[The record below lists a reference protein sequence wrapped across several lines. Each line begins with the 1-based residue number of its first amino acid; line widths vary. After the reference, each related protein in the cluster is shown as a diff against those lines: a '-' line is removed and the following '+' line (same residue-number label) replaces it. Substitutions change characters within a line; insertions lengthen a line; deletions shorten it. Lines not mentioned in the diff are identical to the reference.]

1 MISAV
6 AARYAHALL
15 YVALEPDA
23 RLKPEEVIAQL
34 NSVEALMESND
45 DLRHVMQTPAVP
57 SSRKRAVMAQLAG
70 PLGLAPLLRNFVF
83 VLIDHRRLAQLPQ
96 IREAFEEFLDQEM
109 GLVRAAVTS
118 AQPLDERQSR
128 AIESELERLTGKRVK
143 ARYVVDPALVGGA
156 TARIGSTVYDGS
168 VHGELQAM
176 RRRLTLGAQG

>member
-1 MISAV
+1 
-6 AARYAHALL
+6 
-15 YVALEPDA
+15 
-23 RLKPEEVIAQL
+23 
-34 NSVEALMESND
+34 
-45 DLRHVMQTPAVP
+45 
-57 SSRKRAVMAQLAG
+57 
-70 PLGLAPLLRNFVF
+70 VF